1 MKLNLENE
9 MDMEQRVNAILDA
22 EIMKL
27 ISDEIEKKINDRLD
41 EIEKD
46 EQKYIN
52 DYIEKNANSIIL
64 NMIDKITKEREVSLV
79 ESSSESHTDI
89 LEVVEDKLQEEVK
102 EVEIKPIIEDIDE
115 EVFTLKLDLEITEE
129 NEKLDM
135 EITNLL
141 LDDIKG
147 EEISNEDVEDVLMDF
162 MLNDDKLQED
172 KDEKPVEAKLKTHDS
187 FELNIPTYNCDE
199 VIMKTIDDKKND
211 LRMQI
216 INLLNGNRDKYSF
229 EERLKIRNEF
239 IESLTNEKVERLYKL
254 SKNEFNKEITDKL
267 LN

>member
-1 MKLNLENE
+1 
-9 MDMEQRVNAILDA
+9 
-22 EIMKL
+22 
-27 ISDEIEKKINDRLD
+27 
-41 EIEKD
+41 
-46 EQKYIN
+46 
-52 DYIEKNANSIIL
+52 
-64 NMIDKITKEREVSLV
+64 
-79 ESSSESHTDI
+79 
-89 LEVVEDKLQEEVK
+89 
-102 EVEIKPIIEDIDE
+102 
-115 EVFTLKLDLEITEE
+115 
-129 NEKLDM
+129 M

-239 IESLTNEKVERLYKL
+239 IESLTNEKTERLYKL
-254 SKNEFNKEITDKL
+254 SKDEFNKEIIDKL